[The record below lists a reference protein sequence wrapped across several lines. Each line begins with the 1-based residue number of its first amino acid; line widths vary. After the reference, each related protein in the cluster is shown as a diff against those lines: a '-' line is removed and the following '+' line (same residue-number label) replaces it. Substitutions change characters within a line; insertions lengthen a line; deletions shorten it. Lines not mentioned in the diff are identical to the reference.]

1 MANQY
6 LNKTGLSRL
15 VYKIK
20 TLIQDMS
27 KEAYLVWGGKNV
39 AGDVSPVDAAACDDT
54 NANRLAFHPAD
65 CIDVEYS
72 TDGGSTWLDYEA
84 TDVNKTT
91 FVTTLNY
98 FYIGKKSASKA
109 TINDKLRIT
118 LTAKDNRHY
127 WHCQKLLMWIST
139 SGANDCKVL
148 VETRHINETSFSQYG
163 EYNLLGWGGW
173 NSIPFSAY
181 FSANTNTGHVHK
193 VRLTFSVGSVS
204 GDYNSNLSIGKLRMI
219 APTCYLNANGELGL
233 NGRIYSL
240 SADKSVTFPN
250 KVTATSFEGA
260 TATST
265 SSGLMS
271 AADKKNLDELPTTKI
286 SSSAT
291 SKGVKVSLG
300 GTVNSPTINI
310 ETTTN
315 GVAANNSGVVS
326 GAEVKNYV
334 DNNAASKETF
344 KAQTSSSNAVN
355 GLVPAPSTANTQKYL
370 RGDGTW
376 QTPVSVINNL
386 ESTSTTGALSAA
398 QGKKLNEKFGVGVY
412 DLGAFYNYGYSE
424 TYPSNGCL
432 IEIGEVA
439 SATMVTLQ
447 ITGFAYYK
455 RKPINS
461 IFVFYDWKNNSKVLE
476 ITQYGGINLG
486 YPVGN
491 LMVYHYDGKVY
502 AWIKQTSDFN
512 TLSFKLYSNK
522 NNLSPIVT
530 NAAMHTNGVTLLTE
544 IEPESPLSA
553 STESSDGLMEST
565 DKKNLNTIKKW
576 YDNIVGVDEDEVIN
590 KWDEIVSFLSG
601 IPEGDTLDGLIE
613 AVKTQVGDL
622 KDDIEDG
629 TVIAQE
635 SKTLGHETIGSTTKP
650 IYLTSGVAK
659 PCTYTLGTSVP
670 SDAKFTDNNTTYSF
684 ASGTNKFTVTPSGG
698 TAQEVS
704 VTPSITNNVTYSG
717 TLTSGQ
723 VAVLDGTA
731 GKIKA
736 SGYTIAKSVPSN
748 AVFTDTTYS
757 GMTAEEA
764 TSGSSATNRLI
775 SPKVLQDKIDSEISA
790 IPVMTGATS
799 TTTGVAGFVPA
810 PASGQQ
816 KKYLRGDGLW
826 SNDFLYKSAY
836 NYSNGCLVKTD
847 IGYREIAQCQF
858 VIKGNSYYK
867 TVGIFTFGQ
876 FYNYVEP
883 NKESITYGAAT
894 MCGFDFGNIYVFHYN
909 NVVYLWFS
917 QPPIT
922 AGDDSYMTF
931 EVYVSTQT
939 SQANRVVEITHSQK
953 PTSGATKE
961 ITITPVARLG
971 TESVGDAI
979 QPIYLLNGRPKECTY
994 TVQKSVPSNA
1004 VFTDTH
1010 YTAKNVVSNSASSTA
1025 NVAASNG
1032 DVHINLVE
1040 NNTCRSGIKI
1050 VGSGATQVVSDEWGN
1065 ITITSD
1071 DTNTTYVAMKGAT
1084 ASSAGT
1090 MGLVPA
1096 PSAQKYTSF
1105 LRGDGTWATPT
1116 DTTYSAATQSAAGL
1130 MSSDDKKKLD
1140 GIANSA
1146 NAYSLPNATST
1157 TLGGVKVGSNIT
1169 VNSGTIS
1176 LTKSNVT
1183 SALGYT
1189 PPTSDTNTTYNVVT
1203 SSVAG
1208 LAPKIGTAAAA
1219 TIGTQSTEWVL
1230 TSTSGGTPTWRKLPE
1245 NAFKDTNTTYD
1256 ARKLVGDYTYDLG
1269 SFYSY
1274 TNGCLIEIGKSVGST
1289 MVAIHVTGN
1298 GYGATKPINSMYQ
1311 FYDYNTSSGITQGGA
1326 ICLGAST
1333 GDMVVYR
1340 YNNKVYA
1347 WIKQQQQFQT
1357 LSFRLYTNKSELS
1370 PVVTNAAAHTSGI
1383 SNKITISPSGIYAGV
1398 NTTTPDWSNST
1409 DARKGIEL
1417 LQTVGSAPT
1426 SGSAPSN
1433 YSVGLR
1439 VSGYYSFMLANDASN
1454 NAMRCYRDSTNGWET
1469 FITDKNIGTHK
1480 AGDSSKLGGVAA
1492 ASYATKDDITNGN
1505 ITAAKATNADSATA
1519 IGGKGLSDL
1528 VQGGGDIKFIK
1539 VVTSLPASP
1548 SNDTLYLIKQ

>member
-54 NANRLAFHPAD
+54 NANRLAFHPTD

-91 FVTTLNY
+91 LVTTSNY

-118 LTAKDNRHY
+118 LTAKANQHY

-181 FSANTNTGHVHK
+181 FSARTDTGHVHK

-219 APTCYLNANGELGL
+219 APTCHLNVNGELGL

-250 KVTATSFEGA
+250 KVTATSFVGA

-271 AADKKNLDELPTTKI
+271 ADDKTK
-286 SSSAT
+286 
-291 SKGVKVSLG
+291 
-300 GTVNSPTINI
+300 
-310 ETTTN
+310 
-315 GVAANNSGVVS
+315 
-326 GAEVKNYV
+326 
-334 DNNAASKETF
+334 
-344 KAQTSSSNAVN
+344 
-355 GLVPAPSTANTQKYL
+355 
-370 RGDGTW
+370 
-376 QTPVSVINNL
+376 
-386 ESTSTTGALSAA
+386 
-398 QGKKLNEKFGVGVY
+398 
-412 DLGAFYNYGYSE
+412 
-424 TYPSNGCL
+424 
-432 IEIGEVA
+432 
-439 SATMVTLQ
+439 
-447 ITGFAYYK
+447 
-455 RKPINS
+455 
-461 IFVFYDWKNNSKVLE
+461 
-476 ITQYGGINLG
+476 
-486 YPVGN
+486 
-491 LMVYHYDGKVY
+491 
-502 AWIKQTSDFN
+502 
-512 TLSFKLYSNK
+512 
-522 NNLSPIVT
+522 
-530 NAAMHTNGVTLLTE
+530 
-544 IEPESPLSA
+544 
-553 STESSDGLMEST
+553 
-565 DKKNLNTIKKW
+565 LNTIKTW
-576 YDNIVGVDEDEVIN
+576 YDNIVGVDEDKVIN
-590 KWDEIVSFLSG
+590 KWDEIVGFLSG

-629 TVIAQE
+629 TVIAKE
-635 SKTLGHETIGSTTKP
+635 ATTLGHETIGSTTKP

-684 ASGTNKFTVTPSGG
+684 AGGTNKFTVTPSGG

-764 TSGSSATNRLI
+764 TRGSSATNRLI

-836 NYSNGCLVKTD
+836 NYGNGCLVKTD

-909 NVVYLWFS
+909 NLVYLWFS
-917 QPPIT
+917 QPPT
-922 AGDDSYMTF
+922 TEGNDAYMTF

-939 SQANRVVEITHSQK
+939 SQENRVIEITHSQK
-953 PTSGATKE
+953 PTSGVTKE

-971 TESVGDAI
+971 TESIGDAT
-979 QPIYLLNGRPKECTY
+979 QPIYLLNGRPKACTY
-994 TVQKSVPSNA
+994 TVQKSVPSDA

-1025 NVAASNG
+1025 NVAAGNG

-1050 VGSGATQVVSDEWGN
+1050 IGSGATQVVSDEWGN

-1084 ASSAGT
+1084 ASSNGAT
-1090 MGLVPA
+1090 GLVPA
-1096 PSAQKYTSF
+1096 PSSANATKF

-1130 MSSDDKKKLD
+1130 MSASDKKKLD

-1189 PPTSDTNTTYNVVT
+1189 PPTSDTNTTYSAGSGLSLSGT
-1203 SSVAG
+1203 SFSLKTG
-1208 LAPKIGTAAAA
+1208 YT
-1219 TIGTQSTEWVL
+1219 
-1230 TSTSGGTPTWRKLPE
+1230 TSGKNYAVQLDSSGNPYVNVPWTDT
-1245 NAFKDTNTTYD
+1245 DTNTTYN
-1256 ARKLVGDYTYDLG
+1256 AREFVGDYTYDLG

-1274 TNGCLIEIGKSVGST
+1274 ANGCLIEIGKSVDAT

-1311 FYDYNTSSGITQGGA
+1311 FYDYNTSSGIIQGGA

-1347 WIKQQQQFQT
+1347 WIKQQQQYQT

-1426 SGSAPSN
+1426 SGSAPSS

-1439 VSGYYSFMLANDASN
+1439 VSGYYSFILANN
-1454 NAMRCYRDSTNGWET
+1454 IFHNAMCCYRNSTNGWET
-1469 FITDKNIGTHK
+1469 FITDKNIETYK
-1480 AGDSSKLGGVAA
+1480 AGDSNKLGGVAA
-1492 ASYATKDDITNGN
+1492 SSYATKDDITNGN
-1505 ITAAKATNADSATA
+1505 ITAAKATTADSANA
-1519 IGGKGLSDL
+1519 IGGKGLNDL
-1528 VQGGGDIKFIK
+1528 VQGGGTIKYIK